1 MALPMLEGRFDAA
14 AYLAWEE
21 TQEERHE
28 YIAGEVF
35 AMVGVRQS
43 HNLATLNLATLLRRE
58 LKGSPCRVFVE
69 AVKTR
74 VEAADC
80 FFYPDVVV
88 TCDPRDRLTPD
99 YVSHPLLVAEVLSES
114 TAAFDRGRKFAAYRK
129 LEVCR
134 TLFWSTW
141 RRSGLRSFAATSRI
155 AGSFTTTV
163 RKIRSSWPRSVCT
176 CRWKRCSKTPARTLP
191 QRPRRRPL
199 SHERHPQ
206 PDSVRQAR

>member
-1 MALPMLEGRFDAA
+1 MALPMLERRFDAA

-129 LEVCR
+129 LESLQDYVLVDLAAQR
-134 TLFWSTW
+134 IEVF
-141 RRSGLRSFAATSRI
+141 RRDVENRWVLYDYGPEDQVELASLGLHLPVEALLEDTREDLAAE
-155 AGSFTTTV
+155 
-163 RKIRSSWPRSVCT
+163 
-176 CRWKRCSKTPARTLP
+176 TPTATARP
-191 QRPRRRPL
+191 
-199 SHERHPQ
+199 
-206 PDSVRQAR
+206 